1 MPIKLGASDIS
12 LNFSKAYLGGTL
24 LWSASIAEI
33 TGSMAS
39 TLANAVMSAT
49 GTVTGTSVKADST
62 AVLADNSTIRAD
74 AT

>member
-24 LWSASIAEI
+24 LWSASIA
-33 TGSMAS
+33 
-39 TLANAVMSAT
+39 
-49 GTVTGTSVKADST
+49 VKADST